1 LSDDIQRSVIELI
14 IYLLCYRT
22 QSTHT
27 QKRKSAQKEKKK
39 LTTNMCID
47 LNITDRETVQTKR
60 ARSDEQQFQQHLRPC
75 SVFGANDAP
84 TISL

>member
-1 LSDDIQRSVIELI
+1 
-14 IYLLCYRT
+14 
-22 QSTHT
+22 
-27 QKRKSAQKEKKK
+27 
-39 LTTNMCID
+39 MCID

-84 TISL
+84 TISLNILVAQ